1 MSCDSKRKKFLA
13 HASYGTGGQGP
24 SADDLESLYE
34 RTLASADK
42 NAPRATQL
50 QWRGRMEKLFEWFDA
65 AGIGRPTHG
74 QVPPQRQAAWAAI
87 YDALSAGDVRRC
99 DRCGGGNR
107 WGDHR
112 CPAILK
118 SNAAYRAEAE
128 GRMAEL
134 LPDALLTTLVGD
146 DAALAE
152 RLRQTFLRNMRG
164 LTDEDRAHVEPL
176 MKSRAMRYIF
186 EWAGAP
192 LPQDLV
198 EVDPDGEMPDDAGER
213 QVTFPAT
220 WTGYAAVLDLLNRRH
235 VLEGSGKPQGRAVL
249 PGELPIWAIVRNV
262 ESGRVCMRIPRP
274 EGYHNYNWFVT
285 LAVPRDY
292 DGDSDR
298 AEGWVFWDLG
308 EDEDDRTWQV
318 MRTATPDRP
327 DDEPRWEQ
335 YSGELDAATKTALD
349 AARGA
354 SEPADRAAAVSDL
367 AMRQET
373 PRLRRKLLEEAVYWS
388 RQVEDGGIG
397 RTRQIRALAR
407 VAARAYLDGGVDDAR
422 FVAMS
427 ARDEFWASHV
437 LRDARRV
444 LPDGADLRPLY
455 EARLDI
461 AARAPNADDALGWVA
476 QDAAEDGL
484 GDIAVAAF
492 SRQQNEF
499 TQAKLARALVRDLPA
514 ESLGAF
520 VDAAR
525 RIGAPDVAI
534 GINRDTERAQ
544 AIGAALPRLSGQTVR
559 DVAREVLALT
569 QDGRQE
575 ETAAATAKAIVAL
588 APHVDA
594 AERGRLLELA
604 RGLSGTRYDDS
615 WGRSAEEVQ
624 ERALTGLIPSLEGA
638 ARDQAYAE
646 AKRRALALPDTHY
659 TEMPRFT
666 ALLRLLPHADA
677 ADRHAFAEQILSDF
691 AGEKRWPRPDD
702 VIATT
707 PFLDSAQ
714 RARLLATAPELTRNW
729 YDAPRAELAAALG
742 VNHINN
748 SAPESEKAG

>member
-13 HASYGTGGQGP
+13 HASSGTGGLGP

-50 QWRGRMEKLFEWFDA
+50 GWRGRMEKLFEWFDA

-74 QVPPQRQAAWAAI
+74 QIPPQRQAAWAAI
-87 YDALSAGDVRRC
+87 YDALNAGDVEHC
-99 DRCGGGNR
+99 DRCGGGAR
-107 WGDHR
+107 WGHR

-118 SNAAYRAEAE
+118 PNRVYREEAAARL
-128 GRMAEL
+128 GEL
-134 LPDALLTTLVGD
+134 LPDAVLTTLVGD
-146 DAALAE
+146 DAALKE
-152 RLRQTFLRNMRG
+152 QIRQTFLRNVRG

-176 MKSRAMRYIF
+176 MKSQAMRYIF
-186 EWAGAP
+186 GWAGSTP
-192 LPQDLV
+192 PWDLM
-198 EVDPDGEMPDDAGER
+198 EAATDGALPDDAGER

-308 EDEDDRTWQV
+308 DDEDDRTWQV
-318 MRTATPDRP
+318 MRATTPDRP
-327 DDEPRWEQ
+327 DDEPRWEL
-335 YSGELDAATKTALD
+335 YAGELDAATQHTLD
-349 AARGA
+349 AARSA
-354 SEPADRAAAVSDL
+354 PEPFDRAAAVSDL
-367 AMRQET
+367 AMRQDAG
-373 PRLRRKLLEEAVYWS
+373 RLRRKLLEEAVYWA
-388 RQVEDGGIG
+388 RQTSGRAGGI
-397 RTRQIRALAR
+397 QHERALGR
-407 VAARAYLDGGVDDAR
+407 VAARAYLDGGVVDAR

-427 ARDEFWASHV
+427 ARDEYWASQA
-437 LRDARRV
+437 LRSAGRM
-444 LPDGADLRPLY
+444 LPDGTDLRPLY
-455 EARLDI
+455 EAQLDI

-484 GDIAVAAF
+484 GDIAVRAF

-499 TQAKLARALVRDLPA
+499 TQAKLARALARDLPE
-514 ESLGAF
+514 ESLRAF

-525 RIGAPDVAI
+525 QIGAADVAI

-544 AIGAALPRLSGQTVR
+544 AIGAALPRLSGERAR
-559 DVAREVLALT
+559 DVAREVLALSR
-569 QDGRQE
+569 DGQQQ

-594 AERGRLLELA
+594 AERGRLLQLA

-615 WGRSAEEVQ
+615 WGSNAEEVQ

-638 ARDQAYAE
+638 AREVAYAE

-677 ADRHAFAEQILSDF
+677 ADRHAFAEQILDDF
-691 AGEKRWPRPDD
+691 EGEKRWPRPDD
-702 VIATT
+702 VIATAL
-707 PFLDSAQ
+707 FLDAAQ
-714 RARLLATAPELTRNW
+714 RARLLAAAPELTRNW

-742 VNHINN
+742 VDHINN